1 MQMPKRLLL
10 AFVAIAGSLA
20 AQNPT
25 ITLIVNGGS
34 GIPPGLPNYAIAQ
47 GSIFVV
53 YGTNLGAAAPAGSIV
68 NSAALPLPTT
78 AGLAGTSIAVTV
90 NGTTLPAPIVYTIP
104 GQVAAILPSATP
116 VGTGTLTLTYNGK
129 SGSGPITVLAS
140 AFGISIRRTPAGHEI
155 PAVTFAT
162 NQTELVSA
170 ADAAAPGDAL
180 VLFGTGLGPVAGGND
195 TILPQSGNIGTVPT
209 VYVGGVPSTNVS
221 YYGRSPGFP
230 GLDQIVFT
238 VPQNAPLG
246 CQVSIVVETS
256 NAGVPIV
263 SNAPATAI
271 GTPDQMPCTDPVDA
285 FPAALLSFPA
295 NSTVLG
301 ISLQQNTTFSSP
313 TTSATSTAFQILFT
327 QLTPPQF
334 LALSANMAESS
345 NNSCFSGFVPAVA
358 PPAGLPPAIYLDAGP
373 SVTLVPPSGAPFAVP
388 ALAAGVYL
396 GKSSAGIPS
405 GLWGFAAPGGANVGP
420 FSLGF
425 PIPQPVTWTNQASLL
440 GSTVTRANGLTIN
453 WTGGDPYGFVDIQ
466 GFAANTTGTFLV
478 GYDCS
483 APLSAGTFTI
493 PPSILLQMPTGPG
506 AQATLQVSTFALP
519 FTILPS
525 EGFDAVVNFSQIQT
539 LIPIVYQ

>member
-1 MQMPKRLLL
+1 M
-10 AFVAIAGSLA
+10 
-20 AQNPT
+20 
-25 ITLIVNGGS
+25 
-34 GIPPGLPNYAIAQ
+34 
-47 GSIFVV
+47 
-53 YGTNLGAAAPAGSIV
+53 
-68 NSAALPLPTT
+68 
-78 AGLAGTSIAVTV
+78 
-90 NGTTLPAPIVYTIP
+90 
-104 GQVAAILPSATP
+104 PSATP
-116 VGTGTLTLTYNGK
+116 VGTGTLAVTYNGK

-140 AFGISIRRTPAGHEI
+140 AFGISIFRTPAGHEI

-162 NQTELVSA
+162 NQNEIVSG
-170 ADAAAPGDAL
+170 ADAAAPGDTL
-180 VLFGTGLGPVAGGND
+180 VLYGTGLGAVNGGND
-195 TILPQSGNIGTVPT
+195 TVAPQSGNIGTAPM
-209 VYVGGVPSTNVS
+209 VYVGGVASTNVS
-221 YYGRSPGFP
+221 YYGRSPSLP

-246 CQVSIVVETS
+246 CQVSIVVQTS

-263 SNAPATAI
+263 SNGPATGI
-271 GTPDQMPCTDPVDA
+271 GATDHTPCSDPVDA

-301 ISLQQNTTFSSP
+301 IALQQNTTFSSA
-313 TTSATSTAFQILFT
+313 TTSATSSVFQILFT

-373 SVTLVPPSGAPFAVP
+373 SITLTPPSGAPITLP
-388 ALAAGVYL
+388 ATAGGVFL
-396 GKSSAGIPS
+396 GKAPIGIPP
-405 GLWGFAAPGGANVGP
+405 GPWGFTAPGGANVGP
-420 FSLGF
+420 LNFGF
-425 PIPQPVTWTNQASLL
+425 PVPPPVTWTNQAALL

-453 WTGGDPYGFVDIQ
+453 WTGGDANYGFVDIQ
-466 GFAANTTGTFLV
+466 GFAANATGTYLV

-483 APLSAGTFTI
+483 APLAAGTFTI
-493 PPSILLQMPTGPG
+493 PPSILMQMPTGAG

-519 FTILPS
+519 FTILPV

>member
-1 MQMPKRLLL
+1 MQMPNRLLL
-10 AFVAIAGSLA
+10 AVAAIAGSLA
-20 AQNPT
+20 AQTPT
-25 ITLIVNGGS
+25 ISLIVNGGS

-53 YGTNLGAAAPAGSIV
+53 YGNNLGAAAPAGSIV
-68 NSAALPLPTT
+68 NSAPLPLPTT
-78 AGLAGTSIAVTV
+78 TGLAGTSITVTV

-116 VGTGTLTLTYNGK
+116 VGTGSLTLTYNGK

-162 NQTELVSA
+162 NQTQLVSA
-170 ADAAAPGDAL
+170 AAAAAPGDAL

-195 TILPQSGNIGTVPT
+195 TILPQPGNIGPAPT

-246 CQVSIVVETS
+246 CQVSIVVQTS
-256 NAGVPIV
+256 NGGVPIV

-271 GTPDQMPCTDPVDA
+271 GAPDHVPCTDPVDA

-301 ISLQQNTTFSSP
+301 IALQQNTSFSSP
-313 TTSATSTAFQILFT
+313 TTSATSTVFQILFT

-358 PPAGLPPAIYLDAGP
+358 PPAGLPPAVYLDAGT
-373 SVTLVPPSGAPFAVP
+373 SVTLTPPSGSPIAVP

-396 GKSSAGIPS
+396 GQAPAAIPS
-405 GLWGFAAPGGANVGP
+405 GPWGFTTSGGANVGP
-420 FSLGF
+420 LNFGF
-425 PIPQPVTWTNQASLL
+425 PIPTPVTWTNQASLL
-440 GSTVTRANGLTIN
+440 GSTIDRTKGLTIN

-483 APLSAGTFTI
+483 APLAAGTFTI

-519 FTILPS
+519 FTILPVQD
-525 EGFDAVVNFSQIQT
+525 FDAVVNFSQIQT
-539 LIPIVYQ
+539 LIPIAYK